1 VLISG
6 LQHGRPS
13 LTQLHKLLALTLTG
27 LAAEPLSW
35 LQQLQYGKRLQQ
47 PIPDDPVVVIG
58 HWRSGTTYLHQLM
71 GCDPCAATARNSLT
85 VAPQLALLLKPLLR
99 PLLHRTMTPIRPI
112 DAVPWGAEDP
122 QEDEVGLSRLTMD
135 SHMAGIAFPRDYLH
149 HLSRTVL
156 QVTPAYERA
165 LVKFSRLTWLHAG
178 PGKHHLLI
186 KNPAHT
192 ARVPLLLRLFPR
204 CRFILLKR
212 RPVDAVRSLVL
223 VKQRLASLVGLQA
236 PPDQITQVEE
246 TVEAHG
252 LLMQAFEAS
261 RYLIPAGQ
269 LTEVDFEDLQ
279 DAPVATV
286 ERIYSDLAIDSW
298 AQAQAPIARRAAQA
312 SRYRPL
318 SVTLEP
324 AAEQRLI
331 TLLGHQ

>member
-1 VLISG
+1 MLISG

-85 VAPQLALLLKPLLR
+85 VAPQLALLLQPLLQ

-149 HLSRTVL
+149 HLRRTVL
-156 QVTPAYERA
+156 QITPAYERA

>member
-1 VLISG
+1 MLISG

-47 PIPDDPVVVIG
+47 PIPDDPVVVNG

-85 VAPQLALLLKPLLR
+85 VAPQLALLLQPLLQ

-149 HLSRTVL
+149 HLRRTVL

-223 VKQRLASLVGLQA
+223 VKQRLASLVGLQD